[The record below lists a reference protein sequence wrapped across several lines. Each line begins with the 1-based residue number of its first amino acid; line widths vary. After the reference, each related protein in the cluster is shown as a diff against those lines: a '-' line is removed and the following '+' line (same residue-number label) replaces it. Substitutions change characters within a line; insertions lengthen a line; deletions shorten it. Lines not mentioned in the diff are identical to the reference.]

1 MENKIYLFRNRC
13 EYFKILTKDDVIN
26 IIGEFGSLKDTLLN
40 SYRKNKNYIV
50 ISLDNII
57 FDKCVN
63 EKEKQLKKLFDKKS
77 IDNVD
82 IMYKETLKYVNSKN
96 KKCVIEGK
104 NLIYI
109 DNLNIIKGRVIVE
122 RTNTLR
128 CYFNIVMSDYKNP
141 KLNVK
146 ESIKQFFISMISRLN
161 IIFNKIDIEN
171 FIKKLD
177 NYKE

>member
-13 EYFKILTKDDVIN
+13 EYFKVLTKDDVIN

-50 ISLDNII
+50 ISIDNII

-63 EKEKQLKKLFDKKS
+63 EEEKQLKKLFDKKS

-82 IMYKETLKYVNSKN
+82 IMYKEILKYVNSKN

-128 CYFNIVMSDYKNP
+128 CYFNIVMNDYKNP

-146 ESIKQFFISMISRLN
+146 ESTKQFFISMISRLN

>member
-63 EKEKQLKKLFDKKS
+63 EEEKQLKKLFDKKS

-82 IMYKETLKYVNSKN
+82 IMYKETLKFLY
-96 KKCVIEGK
+96 
-104 NLIYI
+104 
-109 DNLNIIKGRVIVE
+109 
-122 RTNTLR
+122 T
-128 CYFNIVMSDYKNP
+128 
-141 KLNVK
+141 
-146 ESIKQFFISMISRLN
+146 
-161 IIFNKIDIEN
+161 
-171 FIKKLD
+171 
-177 NYKE
+177 

>member
-1 MENKIYLFRNRC
+1 MENKIYLFKNRC
-13 EYFKILTKDDVIN
+13 EYFKVLTKDDVIN
-26 IIGEFGSLKDTLLN
+26 IIGEFGSLKDTLVN

-50 ISLDNII
+50 VSIDNI
-57 FDKCVN
+57 FFNKCIN
-63 EKEKQLKKLFDKKS
+63 EEEKYLKKIFNKNG

-82 IMYKETLKYVNSKN
+82 IMYKEILKYINSKN

-104 NLIYI
+104 NLIYVN
-109 DNLNIIKGRVIVE
+109 NLNIIKGKVIVE

-141 KLNVK
+141 NLTIK
-146 ESIKQFFISMISRLN
+146 ESVKQFFISMISRLN

-171 FIKKLD
+171 FIKRLD
-177 NYKE
+177 SYKE

>member
-63 EKEKQLKKLFDKKS
+63 EEEKQLKKLFDKKS

-96 KKCVIEGK
+96 KKCVIILTK
-104 NLIYI
+104 F
-109 DNLNIIKGRVIVE
+109 K
-122 RTNTLR
+122 
-128 CYFNIVMSDYKNP
+128 
-141 KLNVK
+141 
-146 ESIKQFFISMISRLN
+146 
-161 IIFNKIDIEN
+161 
-171 FIKKLD
+171 
-177 NYKE
+177 

>member
-63 EKEKQLKKLFDKKS
+63 EEEKLS
-77 IDNVD
+77 
-82 IMYKETLKYVNSKN
+82 
-96 KKCVIEGK
+96 
-104 NLIYI
+104 LIHI
-109 DNLNIIKGRVIVE
+109 
-122 RTNTLR
+122 
-128 CYFNIVMSDYKNP
+128 
-141 KLNVK
+141 
-146 ESIKQFFISMISRLN
+146 
-161 IIFNKIDIEN
+161 
-171 FIKKLD
+171 
-177 NYKE
+177 

>member
-1 MENKIYLFRNRC
+1 MENKIYLFKNRC
-13 EYFKILTKDDVIN
+13 EYFKVLTKDDVIN
-26 IIGEFGSLKDTLLN
+26 IIGEFGSLKDTLVN

-50 ISLDNII
+50 VSIDNI
-57 FDKCVN
+57 FFNKCIN
-63 EKEKQLKKLFDKKS
+63 EEEKYLKKIFNKND

-82 IMYKETLKYVNSKN
+82 IMYKEILKYINSKN

-104 NLIYI
+104 NLIYVN
-109 DNLNIIKGRVIVE
+109 NLNIIKGKVIVE

-128 CYFNIVMSDYKNP
+128 CYFNVVMSDYKNP
-141 KLNVK
+141 NLTIK

-171 FIKKLD
+171 FIKRLD
-177 NYKE
+177 SYKE